1 MINMGF
7 EQNKRGKDD
16 LNCCRIGATQA
27 CTATVDPMARMWRG
41 RDLEIRTLS
50 FVICGVGRMNGVG
63 EGANSD
69 KTRRKSMQER
79 RA

>member
-41 RDLEIRTLS
+41 RDLEIRTLP
-50 FVICGVGRMNGVG
+50 FVICGVGRVDG
-63 EGANSD
+63 EGVKSD
-69 KTRRKSMQER
+69 KTRIKSMQER
-79 RA
+79 RACQ

>member
-41 RDLEIRTLS
+41 RDLEIRTLP
-50 FVICGVGRMNGVG
+50 FVICGAGRMDG
-63 EGANSD
+63 EGVKSD

>member
-41 RDLEIRTLS
+41 RDLEIRTLP
-50 FVICGVGRMNGVG
+50 FVICGAGRMNGVG
-63 EGANSD
+63 EGAKSD